1 MSGASANPAHSNDA
15 EAAPPGARL
24 RAVRPPDPRVAL
36 GMAVNYLM
44 TDPVFARLPFGQWSR
59 VLVGQVNRG
68 HYLFVLEGVK
78 VVGFAGWAL
87 ATKAKAEAWLAAN
100 RDFGSD
106 DSRDGEVVLLN
117 AWKAA
122 RPAVNRFMVAALR
135 PHFRGQSLVYAKRFY
150 AGGRMRPV
158 RRRINDTGVSRA
170 TGNLRGVTG
179 PRDAR

>member
-24 RAVRPPDPRVAL
+24 RAVQPPDPRVAL

-68 HYLFVLEGVK
+68 HFLFVLDGEK
-78 VVGFAGWAL
+78 VVGFVGWAL
-87 ATKAKAEAWLAAN
+87 ADKERAEAWLARN
-100 RDFGSD
+100 HDFGSD
-106 DSRDGEVVLLN
+106 DSRRGEVALLN
-117 AWKAA
+117 VWKAA
-122 RPAVNRFMVAALR
+122 GPAVNRFMVAALR
-135 PHFRGQSLVYAKRFY
+135 PHLRGQSLVYAKRFY
-150 AGGRMRPV
+150 AGGRVRPV

-170 TGNLRGVTG
+170 AGNSRGGAG
-179 PRDAR
+179 PREAR